1 MGAGH
6 LLIID
11 RLAYPSPDGS
21 GNLAER
27 RPVPGLRSGHVQEAP
42 ARRSGRCQNG
52 GMADAVLTEVDGG
65 VAVITINRPE
75 ARNAVNGEV
84 ARGIAVAVDEF
95 DGAGDVRV
103 LIITGAGGTFSAGMD
118 LKGFLAGDAPV
129 VPGRGFGGIA
139 ERPPVKPV
147 IAAVEGYALA
157 GGFELA
163 LSCDLIV
170 ASETAKFGLPE
181 VRRGLVAG
189 AGGLLRL
196 PRRVPYHLAMEIA
209 LTGEHFSA
217 GRLHAVGLV
226 SRLTPAGEA
235 VAGARELADRVA
247 QGAPLALAA
256 TKRVIVESADWD
268 TGEAFARQGEV
279 IRPVFTSADAREGA
293 AAFAEKRAPV
303 WRGE

>member
-1 MGAGH
+1 
-6 LLIID
+6 
-11 RLAYPSPDGS
+11 
-21 GNLAER
+21 
-27 RPVPGLRSGHVQEAP
+27 
-42 ARRSGRCQNG
+42 
-52 GMADAVLTEVDGG
+52 MADAVLTEVDGG

-84 ARGIAVAVDEF
+84 ARGIAAAVDEF
-95 DGAGDVRV
+95 DGADGVRV

-118 LKGFLAGDAPV
+118 LKAFLAGDAPTV
-129 VPGRGFGGIA
+129 AGRGFGGIA
-139 ERPPVKPV
+139 EQPPVKPV

-181 VRRGLVAG
+181 VRRGLVAA

-209 LTGEHFSA
+209 LTGEHFTA
-217 GRLHAVGLV
+217 ARLHQAGLV
-226 SRLTPAGEA
+226 SRVTGAGQA
-235 VAGARELADRVA
+235 VAGARELAAQVA

-268 TGEAFARQGEV
+268 SSEAFARQGEV
-279 IRPVFTSADAREGA
+279 IRPVFTSADAMEGA
-293 AAFAEKRAPV
+293 AAFAQKRTPV

>member
-1 MGAGH
+1 M
-6 LLIID
+6 
-11 RLAYPSPDGS
+11 
-21 GNLAER
+21 AE
-27 RPVPGLRSGHVQEAP
+27 
-42 ARRSGRCQNG
+42 
-52 GMADAVLTEVDGG
+52 AVLTEVDGG
-65 VAVITINRPE
+65 IAVITINRPE

-84 ARGIAVAVDEF
+84 ARGIAAAVDEF

-129 VPGRGFGGIA
+129 AAGRGFGGIA

-170 ASETAKFGLPE
+170 ASDTAKFGLPE

-209 LTGEHFSA
+209 LTGEQFTA
-217 GRLHAVGLV
+217 ARLHQAGLV
-226 SRLTPAGEA
+226 SRLTGAGQALAE
-235 VAGARELADRVA
+235 ARELAAQVA
-247 QGAPLALAA
+247 RGAPLALAA

-268 TGEAFARQGEV
+268 SGEAFARQGEV
-279 IRPVFTSADAREGA
+279 IRPVFTSADAMEGA

-303 WRGE
+303 WRGA